1 MRHAVQ
7 WLLSLIFNIQMYV
20 AMLVFGLVY
29 LPYAIW
35 RPEGAATAAR
45 HYCKYIRWSLAC
57 LCGLHIEIRGTPPK
71 GQVLVAAK
79 HQSFLDVMAIYAEM
93 PRGRFIMK
101 SELRFAPILGWY
113 AVRLGCIPV
122 VRGKRAGAINKM
134 LADVK
139 SGRDMPGQLNIYPL
153 GTRIAPGVSAPYKV
167 GTAAL
172 YQQMQV
178 PCHPVAT
185 NIGLFWPKLG
195 ILRRRGTA
203 IVDFL
208 DPIGPGLGNAAF
220 MARLEQDIETRSNA
234 LNDEARA

>member
-7 WLLSLIFNIQMYV
+7 WLLSLIFNIQMYL

-35 RPEGAATAAR
+35 RPQGAGVAAVQ
-45 HYCKYIRWSLAC
+45 YCKYIRWSLARI
-57 LCGLHIEIRGTPPK
+57 CGLHIEYRGTPPQ

-79 HQSFLDVMAIYAEM
+79 HQSFLDVMAIYAEL

-113 AVRLGCIPV
+113 ALKMGCVPV
-122 VRGKRAGAINKM
+122 VRGKRAGAISKM

-139 SGRDMPGQLNIYPL
+139 SGKSLPGQLVIYPQ

-172 YQQMQV
+172 YHQMQT
-178 PCHPVAT
+178 PCHPIAT

-195 ILRRRGTA
+195 IMRRRGTA
-203 IVDFL
+203 VVEFL
-208 DPIGPGLGNAAF
+208 DPIQPGLSNADF
-220 MARLEQDIETRSNA
+220 MARLEHDIESRSNA
-234 LNDEARA
+234 LMDRS